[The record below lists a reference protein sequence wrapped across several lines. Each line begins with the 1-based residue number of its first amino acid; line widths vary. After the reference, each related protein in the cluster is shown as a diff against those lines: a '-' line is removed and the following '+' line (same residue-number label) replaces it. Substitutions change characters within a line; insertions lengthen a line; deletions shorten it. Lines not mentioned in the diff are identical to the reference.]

1 MSRHHQMRVKQRKRW
16 QYTRRRALNRD
27 GWRCRKC
34 GRPGRLEVHHIVPLH
49 QGGAGYDLSNLE
61 TLCRG
66 CHIAITAADNR
77 REPSPGEDAWHEL
90 VAEAVA
96 ATR

>member
-1 MSRHHQMRVKQRKRW
+1 M
-16 QYTRRRALNRD
+16 
-27 GWRCRKC
+27 
-34 GRPGRLEVHHIVPLH
+34 PLH